1 MTTPH
6 EPHPSSLVLPE
17 PQAWRALIALCI
29 GFFMILLDQ
38 TIVAVATPAFQQELG
53 ASMNQV
59 VWVTSIYLLCVLV
72 PMLFTGRLG
81 DRFGQRNLYL
91 VGMSIFILSSLACGL
106 APNIEFLIA
115 ARAVQGIGAAILTP
129 QTMSVINRV
138 FARERRGAALG
149 VWGAVG
155 GVAGVAAPTLG
166 GVIVDSVGWQWI
178 FLINIPIGVISLI
191 LVSRWVPR
199 LPRHVRRIDTPS
211 VLVSLL
217 VMGALV
223 FGIQQGPELGW
234 PWWIWV
240 LLVFGILGVPVF
252 IRLQS
257 TAQLR
262 DSEPL
267 IPLSIFRNHNFS
279 VGAFS
284 IATMGFT
291 VSSMMLPI
299 MFYLQ
304 DGQGLSALQAG
315 LMMLPMAALSI
326 VLSPLIGPL
335 ADRLHPRI
343 LSMAGFGAMATAL
356 LGASVVMRLEVS
368 LWWFLVPVVVMGFG
382 QSLVWAPNSA
392 TAMRTVDTTHMG
404 AASGVYNTARQVGA
418 VVGAA
423 AVGAAMQT
431 GLAGVD
437 VTMANAILLPGIAL
451 LAGFI
456 AVSRFRAEQYDDAA
470 DSASSTG
477 QA

>member
-1 MTTPH
+1 MTQ
-6 EPHPSSLVLPE
+6 SQQQSLVLPE
-17 PQAWRALIALCI
+17 PQAWRALVALCI

-59 VWVTSIYLLCVLV
+59 VWVTSIYLLFVLV

-81 DRFGQRNLYL
+81 DRFGQRNLYR
-91 VGMSIFILSSLACGL
+91 VGMTVFILASLACGL
-106 APNIEFLIA
+106 APTVEVLIA

-149 VWGAVG
+149 AWGAVG
-155 GVAGVAAPTLG
+155 GLAGVVSPTLG
-166 GVIVDSVGWQWI
+166 GMIVDSVGWQWI
-178 FLINIPIGVISLI
+178 FLINIPIGIVSLV
-191 LVSRWVPR
+191 LVTLWVPH
-199 LPRHVRRIDTPS
+199 LPRHVRRIDAPS
-211 VLVSLL
+211 VLVSL
-217 VMGALV
+217 VAMGALV

-240 LLVFGILGVPVF
+240 LLVAGGAGLFGFL
-252 IRLQS
+252 RLQR
-257 TAQLR
+257 TAAAR
-262 DSEPL
+262 GSEPL
-267 IPLSIFRNHNFS
+267 IPLSIFRNRNFS
-279 VGAFS
+279 LGAFS

-315 LMMLPMAALSI
+315 LMMLPMAGLSI
-326 VLSPLIGPL
+326 VLSPLVGPL
-335 ADRLHPRI
+335 ADKLHPRI
-343 LSMAGFGAMATAL
+343 LSMAGFGAMAASL
-356 LGASVVMRLEVS
+356 LGVSLVMRAGVS
-368 LWWFLVPVVVMGFG
+368 MWWFLVPVVVMGFG

-418 VVGAA
+418 VAGAA
-423 AVGAAMQT
+423 AVGAAMQA
-431 GLAGVD
+431 GSMAAGVN
-437 VTMANAILLPGIAL
+437 VTMANAVLLPGLAL
-451 LAGFI
+451 LAGFV
-456 AVSRFRAEQYDDAA
+456 AVSRFRAEEYPGEPVPGRA
-470 DSASSTG
+470 
-477 QA
+477 

>member
-1 MTTPH
+1 MTPTQPQ
-6 EPHPSSLVLPE
+6 SLVLPE
-17 PQAWRALIALCI
+17 PQAWRALAALCI

-38 TIVAVATPAFQQELG
+38 TIVAVATPAFLEELG

-59 VWVTSIYLLCVLV
+59 VWVTSIYLLFVLV

-81 DRFGQRNLYL
+81 DRFGQRNLYRL
-91 VGMSIFILSSLACGL
+91 GMTVFILASLACGL
-106 APNIEFLIA
+106 APTIEVLIA
-115 ARAVQGIGAAILTP
+115 ARAVQGLGAAILTP

-155 GVAGVAAPTLG
+155 GVAGVVSPTLG
-166 GVIVDSVGWQWI
+166 GVLVESAGWQWI
-178 FLINIPIGVISLI
+178 FLINVPIGVLSLI
-191 LVSRWVPR
+191 LVSLWVPR
-199 LPRHVRRIDTPS
+199 LPRQVRGIDTPS

-217 VMGALV
+217 GMGALV
-223 FGIQQGPELGW
+223 FGIQQGPELSW
-234 PWWIWV
+234 PWWIW
-240 LLVFGILGVPVF
+240 LLLAFGVASMAVFV
-252 IRLQS
+252 RLQR
-257 TAQLR
+257 TAHRR

-267 IPLSIFRNHNFS
+267 IPLSIFRNRNFS
-279 VGAFS
+279 LGAFS
-284 IATMGFT
+284 ISTMGFT

-326 VLSPLIGPL
+326 VLSPMVGPL
-335 ADRLHPRI
+335 ADKLHPRI
-343 LSMAGFGAMATAL
+343 LSMAGFAAMALAL
-356 LGASVVMRLEVS
+356 LGASLIMRLDVV

-392 TAMRTVDTTHMG
+392 TAMRTVSHTHMG

-418 VVGAA
+418 VVGSA

-431 GLAGVD
+431 GIMLGGVN
-437 VTMANAILLPGIAL
+437 VAMANAVLLPGIAL
-451 LAGFI
+451 IAGLA
-456 AVSRFRAEQYDDAA
+456 AVSRFRPEEYGEEGDRPAA
-470 DSASSTG
+470 PSGRA
-477 QA
+477 